1 MVFGTCFA
9 AQDSV
14 QRECVRSSIRVS
26 QLFFS
31 VTAAT
36 RISEAA
42 SSERLGMFEARR
54 SLQPVLAE
62 SLQRALAD
70 DHVAEMRFVICAVE
84 VCRVGPRGGQPR
96 GAAWG
101 QASLRAVRN
110 LLSFRRSDYVAWLS
124 DRSAALARGRAWVE
138 FEKRERRG
146 YVATVRDALA
156 MNVVV
161 SVGETTSAGFAL
173 LSREGKLHDFS

>member
-1 MVFGTCFA
+1 
-9 AQDSV
+9 
-14 QRECVRSSIRVS
+14 
-26 QLFFS
+26 
-31 VTAAT
+31 
-36 RISEAA
+36 
-42 SSERLGMFEARR
+42 MFEARR
-54 SLQPVLAE
+54 SLQPVPAE
-62 SLQRALAD
+62 SSQRALAD

-96 GAAWG
+96 SRGATRRAE
-101 QASLRAVRN
+101 RAVRN

-173 LSREGKLHDFS
+173 LSREGKLHGFS

>member
-1 MVFGTCFA
+1 
-9 AQDSV
+9 
-14 QRECVRSSIRVS
+14 
-26 QLFFS
+26 
-31 VTAAT
+31 
-36 RISEAA
+36 
-42 SSERLGMFEARR
+42 MFEARR

-101 QASLRAVRN
+101 HESLRALRN
-110 LLSFRRSDYVAWLS
+110 LVSFRRSDYVAWLA

-161 SVGETTSAGFAL
+161 SIGESTSAGFAL
-173 LSREGKLHDFS
+173 LSRERKLHGFS

>member
-1 MVFGTCFA
+1 MVFGTCVA

-84 VCRVGPRGGQPR
+84 VCRVGPRGAKRRYVPSGICCRFDVVTTSLGFPTGLPR
-96 GAAWG
+96 LLAAGRGW
-101 QASLRAVRN
+101 SLR
-110 LLSFRRSDYVAWLS
+110 SESDA
-124 DRSAALARGRAWVE
+124 D
-138 FEKRERRG
+138 
-146 YVATVRDALA
+146 T
-156 MNVVV
+156 
-161 SVGETTSAGFAL
+161 
-173 LSREGKLHDFS
+173 